1 MKHIDR
7 RKFLLGTG
15 GGMMALPWLEM
26 YAEEAATKK
35 LKEPSLRFASFYSP
49 MGFVRGH
56 FCPGEG
62 KNDADL
68 ERIQIDKNAYKY
80 TKTHISR
87 YDITQDPLSILP
99 WVTP

>member
-49 MGFVRGH
+49 MGFVRDH
-56 FCPGEG
+56 FFPGRVTRIFWRCP
-62 KNDADL
+62 L
-68 ERIQIDKNAYKY
+68 
-80 TKTHISR
+80 
-87 YDITQDPLSILP
+87 
-99 WVTP
+99 